1 MTTTTL
7 PAEIRPVLDNGM
19 PAVMVTCSADGIPN
33 VTVISQVYFVDEHH
47 AALSFQFFSK
57 TIRNVRENPRAYVCV
72 SDIAGQ
78 VEWILQLKFQRSET
92 EGADLRGD
100 GHADRGDRLGDR
112 HVRYFQAAG
121 RRYLPSALSREA
133 AVRRASRGLMIDSD
147 SEERARMAADL
158 ARKTAEF
165 QVLQRVSS
173 ELNSTLELDEI
184 YDAALRT
191 MGELFEF
198 HHANILLLEPGGD
211 TLIVVASRGYENQAI
226 GGRVR
231 VGTGV
236 IGIVAQKRK
245 MLHVSNLGQQR
256 AYAAAQRQQMMKAG
270 RAAELADAV
279 AVPGLPNAESQFA
292 IPLLVRDEL
301 IGVFSIESPVQ
312 RTFAEHDRALL
323 SIIANHIA
331 SAIHNAQLYEERRRT
346 ADQLQAMNASLEAR
360 VAERT
365 AALERE
371 LRVAEDLLKDARSR
385 IDGPLVGDSAA
396 VRALRAAV
404 AEQAARRNRCY
415 SAGRPAQARRRSRT
429 RCTSPRGQ
437 PVRSSS

>member
-1 MTTTTL
+1 M
-7 PAEIRPVLDNGM
+7 
-19 PAVMVTCSADGIPN
+19 
-33 VTVISQVYFVDEHH
+33 
-47 AALSFQFFSK
+47 
-57 TIRNVRENPRAYVCV
+57 
-72 SDIAGQ
+72 
-78 VEWILQLKFQRSET
+78 
-92 EGADLRGD
+92 
-100 GHADRGDRLGDR
+100 
-112 HVRYFQAAG
+112 
-121 RRYLPSALSREA
+121 
-133 AVRRASRGLMIDSD
+133 
-147 SEERARMAADL
+147 
-158 ARKTAEF
+158 
-165 QVLQRVSS
+165 
-173 ELNSTLELDEI
+173 
-184 YDAALRT
+184 
-191 MGELFEF
+191 
-198 HHANILLLEPGGD
+198 
-211 TLIVVASRGYENQAI
+211 VASRGYENQAI

-236 IGIVAQKRK
+236 IGIVAQRRK

-270 RAAELADAV
+270 RAAELTDAV

-331 SAIHNAQLYEERRRT
+331 SAIRNAQLYEERRRT
-346 ADQLQAMNASLEAR
+346 AGQLQELNASLEVR

-404 AEQAARRNRCY
+404 AEQAARSEPLLLTGPAGAGKEAVAHAVHVASRSAGAFIFVSCPELHAQHGYDGAADAATLFRTKLELASSGTLFLDAVHELPKMFQAGARRHGQRSRGLTRSRWVGRVRRADHRVHDTGSDAGDEWAARAVPPHVDRKSNSGSR
-415 SAGRPAQARRRSRT
+415 AGRPAGGHPRSR
-429 RCTSPRGQ
+429 
-437 PVRSSS
+437 